1 MMLAIH
7 YVKQSFSEKW
17 ITYCDDNQIPYK
29 LVDCYRSDIIK
40 QLQDCNFLMWHF
52 SQNDP
57 KAILF
62 AKQLLFSIEATG
74 RKVFP
79 NFNTVW
85 HFDDK
90 VGQKYLL
97 EAIEAPLVNTAIF
110 YSREEAL
117 HWASY
122 VDFPKVFK
130 LRNGAGSQ
138 NVRMV
143 KSRREAYCLIKKAF
157 GKGFKAYDPMGSLK
171 ERWRKFK
178 LGKTDFRDLLEGIA
192 RFIAL
197 PPYARIRGRERGYIY
212 FQDFISNNDHDI
224 RVVVI
229 KDKAFAIRRMVRKND
244 FRASGSG
251 DVLYDH
257 NLIGND
263 LIALSFKLAEKLHSQ
278 CIAFDYLRKGSE
290 PVLIEISYGFIP
302 VVYSPCPGYWDKD
315 LAWHEG
321 QFNPY
326 GWMVENLINSV
337 LTTDTSATGN
347 V

>member
-1 MMLAIH
+1 MLAIH

-97 EAIEAPLVNTAIF
+97 EASEAPLVNTSIF
-110 YSREEAL
+110 YSRDEAL
-117 HWASY
+117 HWARNADY
-122 VDFPKVFK
+122 PKVFK

-143 KSRREAYCLIKKAF
+143 KNRVEAYGLIRKAF
-157 GKGFKAYDPMGSLK
+157 GKGFKAYDPLGSLN

-178 LGKTDFRDLLEGIA
+178 LGNTDFRDLLEGIA
-192 RFIAL
+192 RFIIP
-197 PPYARIRGRERGYIY
+197 PPYARIRGRECGYIY
-212 FQDFISNNDHDI
+212 FQDFIPDNDHDI
-224 RVVVI
+224 RIVI
-229 KDKAFAIRRMVRKND
+229 LEDKAFAIKRMVRKKD

-251 DVLYDH
+251 DILYDP
-257 NLIGND
+257 D
-263 LIALSFKLAEKLHSQ
+263 LIAIDLISLSFKLAEKLRSQ
-278 CIAFDYLRKGSE
+278 CIAFDYLRKGTE
-290 PVLIEISYGFIP
+290 PVLIEISYGFITE
-302 VVYSPCPGYWDKD
+302 VYTPCPGYWDKE
-315 LAWHEG
+315 LIWYKG

-326 GWMVENLINSV
+326 GWMVENLLNSA
-337 LTTDTSATGN
+337 LTTANSATAN

>member
-1 MMLAIH
+1 MIAIQPA
-7 YVKQSFSEKW
+7 KGGFSSEW
-17 ITYCDDNQIPYK
+17 INYCNDRGIKYKIVNCYDN
-29 LVDCYRSDIIK
+29 DIISHLK
-40 QLQDCNFLMWHF
+40 GCNFFMWQF
-52 SQNDP
+52 YQGSPLDITMA
-57 KAILF
+57 KELLF
-62 AKQLLFSIEATG
+62 ALEQSGI
-74 RKVFP
+74 KVFP
-79 NFNTVW
+79 DFNTAW

-90 VGQKYLL
+90 LGQKYLL

-110 YSREEAL
+110 YSRDEAL

-122 VDFPKVFK
+122 ADFPKVFK

-138 NVRMV
+138 NVRMI
-143 KSRREAYCLIKKAF
+143 KSRREAYCHIKEAF

-178 LGKTDFRDLLEGIA
+178 LGNTDFRDLLEGIA
-192 RFIAL
+192 RFIAP

-212 FQDFISNNDHDI
+212 FQDFIPNNDHDI

-263 LIALSFKLAEKLHSQ
+263 LIALSFKLADKLHSQ

-302 VVYSPCPGYWDKD
+302 LVYSPCQGYWDKD

-337 LTTDTSATGN
+337 LTTDISATGN

>member
-1 MMLAIH
+1 MTLAIH
-7 YVKQSFSEKW
+7 HVKQSFSEEW
-17 ITYCDDNQIPYK
+17 IAYCDANQIPYK
-29 LVDCYRSDIIK
+29 LVDCYKPDIIK
-40 QLQDCNFLMWHF
+40 QLKDCDFLMWHF
-52 SQNDP
+52 SQNSP
-57 KAILF
+57 QAILF
-62 AKQLLFSIEATG
+62 AKQLLFSVEASG

-97 EAIEAPLVNTAIF
+97 EAIEAPLVDTTIF
-110 YSREEAL
+110 FRREEAL
-117 HWASY
+117 QWARNDDY
-122 VDFPKVFK
+122 PKVFK

-138 NVRMV
+138 NVKMV
-143 KSRREAYCLIKKAF
+143 KNRVEAYNLIRRAF
-157 GKGFKAYDPMGSLK
+157 GKGFKAYDPLGSLN

-178 LGKTDFRDLLEGIA
+178 LGNTDFRDLLEGIA
-192 RFIAL
+192 RFIVP

-212 FQDFISNNDHDI
+212 FQDFVPNNDHDI

-229 KDKAFAIRRMVRKND
+229 KDKAFAIRRIVRKND

-251 DVLYDH
+251 NILYDK
-257 NLIGND
+257 NLIGTD
-263 LIALSFKLAEKLHSQ
+263 LIELSFEMAKKLLSQ
-278 CIAFDYLRKGSE
+278 CIAFDYLRKDSV
-290 PVLIEISYGFIP
+290 PVLVEISYGFSP
-302 VVYSPCPGYWDKD
+302 EGYSSCPGYWDQE
-315 LAWHEG
+315 LTWHEG

-337 LTTDTSATGN
+337 LTTDTSKLGN